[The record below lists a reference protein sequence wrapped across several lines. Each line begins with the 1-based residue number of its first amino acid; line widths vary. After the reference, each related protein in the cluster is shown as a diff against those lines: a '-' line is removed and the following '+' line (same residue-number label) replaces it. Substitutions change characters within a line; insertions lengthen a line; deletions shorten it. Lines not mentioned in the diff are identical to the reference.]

1 MCACVCVYACVRAC
15 ARVCVCMCV
24 RACACAFACVCVC
37 VCSVSIL
44 PYNTLL
50 LETFSLLKARSTLC
64 LAGIDQYQT
73 NNMYRWYWNTPL
85 PHHTHTHTHIHCH
98 FNYFVVNDFSSENAS
113 LFWFSVR
120 CWLTVYIFSLGFRV
134 LFYSFLWRIVLYH
147 QFHYQHFQINLI

>member
-24 RACACAFACVCVC
+24 RACACACACACVCVCVC

-50 LETFSLLKARSTLC
+50 LETFSLMKARSTLC

-73 NNMYRWYWNTPL
+73 NNMYRWY
-85 PHHTHTHTHIHCH
+85 
-98 FNYFVVNDFSSENAS
+98 
-113 LFWFSVR
+113 
-120 CWLTVYIFSLGFRV
+120 
-134 LFYSFLWRIVLYH
+134 
-147 QFHYQHFQINLI
+147 